1 MFHAFQ
7 PSRRRT
13 PRFLAGCAASV
24 LLPPASAQD
33 AADSALTLGTVTIH
47 ANAAGPLPAR
57 SVFSSQG
64 KNLTDRRYVYAW
76 YDSGSSGCSPGDGR
90 SAYASLN
97 LRF

>member
-13 PRFLAGCAASV
+13 PRFLAGCAAFV

-33 AADSALTLGTVTIH
+33 AADSALTLGTITIH

-64 KNLTDRRYVYAW
+64 KNLTDRRYA
-76 YDSGSSGCSPGDGR
+76 SGSSGYSPGDGR

>member
-1 MFHAFQ
+1 MFHAFR

-13 PRFLAGCAASV
+13 PRFLAGCAAFV

-57 SVFSSQG
+57 SVFSSQV
-64 KNLTDRRYVYAW
+64 KNLTDRQFDHAW
-76 YDSGSSGCSPGDGR
+76 YDSGSSGDSPGDGR